1 MRWVGDRIG
10 KEERTDISIKRLPC
24 RRRQQPNLPVTGYLG
39 MLLILHERKKKKEEE
54 KKRSSTLSHP
64 SRTIIPRGI
73 FEMGNI
79 SSRIEIVF
87 LFILFYSRE
96 ARYEG
101 SLKYRAN
108 IGFLLPDF
116 ERRQA
121 CALSTVKL
129 SMFS

>member
-39 MLLILHERKKKKEEE
+39 MLLILHERKKKKRKETVVHPFTPV
-54 KKRSSTLSHP
+54 SHDNSTRHF
-64 SRTIIPRGI
+64 RDGQH
-73 FEMGNI
+73 FEQDRDRF
-79 SSRIEIVF
+79 S
-87 LFILFYSRE
+87 FILFYSRG

>member
-39 MLLILHERKKKKEEE
+39 MLLILHERKKKKRKEE

-87 LFILFYSRE
+87 LLFYFTL

-108 IGFLLPDF
+108 IGFFLPDF

>member
-1 MRWVGDRIG
+1 
-10 KEERTDISIKRLPC
+10 
-24 RRRQQPNLPVTGYLG
+24 

-87 LFILFYSRE
+87 LLFYSTLAGQDTRD
-96 ARYEG
+96 R
-101 SLKYRAN
+101 
-108 IGFLLPDF
+108 
-116 ERRQA
+116 
-121 CALSTVKL
+121 
-129 SMFS
+129 